1 MKAHPFHISARVSN
15 SVWRWLLASGL
26 ALSVVSCSIQGH
38 SERFLEAEELWSK
51 KNYSAAVADF
61 DWVVKE
67 DPSGSLGLQALY
79 RASTTRTLFLGEHE
93 RALSGLKLVIERAPN
108 SDLASASRREVA
120 EILANKLNRCSAAI
134 EWIES
139 MLAEQTFG
147 SETEAELRLKAARC
161 QNRLGRLKEA
171 SESYEALLLRPV
183 PASLL
188 LRAKLELG
196 YVILGRANEDVKLI
210 DQSLFIFQSVADQG
224 KGLPIEAE
232 ALFGVANA
240 YEEKGKLTEA
250 LAVYESLRKKFEP
263 KIVLLTRL
271 ARVEQRI
278 KRKGGEQKK

>member
-1 MKAHPFHISARVSN
+1 MKAHLFPISAGTATSGRGL
-15 SVWRWLLASGL
+15 LLALGL
-26 ALSVVSCSIQGH
+26 ALSVISCSIQGQ
-38 SERFLEAEELWSK
+38 SERFLEAEDLWSK

-79 RASTTRTLFLGEHE
+79 RASMTRTLFLGEHE
-93 RALSGLKLVIERAPN
+93 RALNGLKLVIERAPN
-108 SDLASASRREVA
+108 SDLAFASRREVA

-134 EWIES
+134 EWIQA
-139 MLAEQTFG
+139 MLSEQNFG
-147 SETEAELRLKAARC
+147 NETEAELRLKAARC

-171 SESYEALLLRPV
+171 SESYEKMLTKPISSQL
-183 PASLL
+183 S

-196 YVILGRANEDVKLI
+196 YVILGRANEDLKLI
-210 DQSLFIFQSVADQG
+210 DQALSIFQSVADQG

-240 YEEKGKLTEA
+240 YEEKGKLSEA
-250 LAVYESLRKKFEP
+250 LVVYESLRKKFEP
-263 KIVLLTRL
+263 RVVLLTRL

-278 KRKGGEQKK
+278 KRKAGEQKK